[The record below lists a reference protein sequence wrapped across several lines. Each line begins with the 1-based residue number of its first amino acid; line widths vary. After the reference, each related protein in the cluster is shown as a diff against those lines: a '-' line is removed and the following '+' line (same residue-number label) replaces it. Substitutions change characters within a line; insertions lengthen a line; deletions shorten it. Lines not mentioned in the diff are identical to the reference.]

1 MIARVAIF
9 ILFTIAFT
17 VTGLSAQPG
26 DVSRI
31 SPHPSLKPVDVVR
44 IVMTALQHNDI
55 GGKNRGIAIT
65 YNFASP
71 ANKRMTGPLS
81 RFISLV
87 RGPVYGEMIN
97 HKGAS
102 YETVLLKGQNAQVDV
117 IIRTIS
123 GKFKGFRFTLS
134 RQRGNAH
141 EGSWMTDS
149 VVPFNVTAT

>member
-9 ILFTIAFT
+9 ILFTIT
-17 VTGLSAQPG
+17 LRVTGLSAQPG

-31 SPHPSLKPVDVVR
+31 SPHPSLKPLDVVR
-44 IVMTALQHNDI
+44 IVMTALQRNDV
-55 GGKNRGIAIT
+55 GGRNSGIAIT

-71 ANKRMTGPLS
+71 ANKQMTGPLP

-102 YETVLLKGQNAQVDV
+102 YKKVILKDRNAQVDV
-117 IIRTIS
+117 IIRTVS
-123 GKFKGFRFTLS
+123 GKFKGFRFALS
-134 RQRGNAH
+134 RQQGNPH
-141 EGSWMTDS
+141 QGSWMTDS
-149 VVPFNVTAT
+149 VVPFNVSAT

>member
-26 DVSRI
+26 FDVSRI

-71 ANKRMTGPLS
+71 ANKRMTKTLS
-81 RFISLV
+81 RFIALV
-87 RGPVYGEMIN
+87 VGRYMEVIN

-102 YETVLLKGQNAQVDV
+102 YEKVILKGQNAQVDV
-117 IIRTIS
+117 IIRTVS
-123 GKFKGFRFTLS
+123 AKFKGFRFTLS
-134 RQRGNAH
+134 RQQGNPH
-141 EGSWMTDS
+141 QGSWMTDS
-149 VVPFNVTAT
+149 VVPFNVSAT

>member
-9 ILFTIAFT
+9 ILFTIT
-17 VTGLSAQPG
+17 LRVTGLSAQPG

-31 SPHPSLKPVDVVR
+31 SPHPSLKPLDVVR

-55 GGKNRGIAIT
+55 GGKNSGIAIT

-81 RFISLV
+81 RFIALV
-87 RGPVYGEMIN
+87 SGPVYGEMIN

-102 YETVLLKGQNAQVDV
+102 YEKVILKGQNAQVDV
-117 IIRTIS
+117 IIRTVS

-134 RQRGNAH
+134 RQQGNPH
-141 EGSWMTDS
+141 QGSWMTDS
-149 VVPFNVTAT
+149 VVPFNVSAT

>member
-1 MIARVAIF
+1 MIARIAIF
-9 ILFTIAFT
+9 ILLTTAFT
-17 VTGLSAQPG
+17 VNGLSAQSG
-26 DVSRI
+26 KLSRT
-31 SPHPSLKPVDVVR
+31 SPHPSLKPLDVVR
-44 IVMTALQHNDI
+44 IVMTALQRNDV
-55 GGKNRGIAIT
+55 GGRNSGIAIT

-71 ANKRMTGPLS
+71 ANKQMTGPLP

-102 YETVLLKGQNAQVDV
+102 YKKVILKDRNAQVDV
-117 IIRTIS
+117 IIRTVS

>member
-9 ILFTIAFT
+9 IVLTIALT

-26 DVSRI
+26 DLSRT
-31 SPHPSLKPVDVVR
+31 SPHPSLKPLDVVR
-44 IVMTALQHNDI
+44 IVMTALQRNNI
-55 GGKNRGIAIT
+55 GGINSGIPIT

-71 ANKRMTGPLS
+71 ANKRMTGPLP

-87 RGPVYGEMIN
+87 SGPVYGEMIN
-97 HKGAS
+97 HKSAS
-102 YETVLLKGQNAQVDV
+102 YENVILEGQNAQVDV
-117 IIRTIS
+117 IIRAVS